1 MIGSGRKSGWRRRIP
16 RQQLCESETGNP
28 HHDLRGSVYRSHL
41 SVFTASFLYFK
52 LFNDLQQDQRHYHS
66 LSKIGLSEKEMKRS
80 ATIQIALLFYIPLIF
95 AALQTLVGLW
105 GFASIFISRPT

>member
-1 MIGSGRKSGWRRRIP
+1 
-16 RQQLCESETGNP
+16 
-28 HHDLRGSVYRSHL
+28 
-41 SVFTASFLYFK
+41 
-52 LFNDLQQDQRHYHS
+52 RHYHS

-105 GFASIFISRPT
+105 GFASMFYFPTNMTMVGFTAIGAYLILYTIYFVMVRSRFLSQLKRVMV